1 MNFFSYLCS
10 MNVVEYLKKCSV
22 KSVDELT
29 DEQVVNYYKGPDIYI
44 GQKCAVLSAIRDC
57 DYKGVSKNLIMTSV
71 RKALKTGQD
80 FKLYYVD
87 NESANGPIDNKT
99 GWVVEP

>member
-1 MNFFSYLCS
+1 MNIQ
-10 MNVVEYLKKCSV
+10 EYLEQCSV

-29 DEQVVNYYKGPDIYI
+29 DEQVVNYYKGSDIYI
-44 GQKCAVLSAIRDC
+44 GQKCAVLSAIRGC
-57 DYKGVSKNLIMTSV
+57 GYKGISKNLIMASV

-87 NESANGPIDNKT
+87 NESADGPLNNKT

>member
-1 MNFFSYLCS
+1 MNIQ
-10 MNVVEYLKKCSV
+10 EYIKQCSV

-29 DEQVVNYYKGPDIYI
+29 DEQVVDYYKEADIYI
-44 GQKCAVLSAIRDC
+44 GQKCDVLHAIRDC
-57 DYKGVSKNLIMTSV
+57 DYIGVSKNQIMASV
-71 RKALKTGQD
+71 WKALKTGQD

-87 NESANGPIDNKT
+87 NESANGPVNNKT

>member
-1 MNFFSYLCS
+1 MNIQ
-10 MNVVEYLKKCSV
+10 EYIKQRSV

-29 DEQVVNYYKGPDIYI
+29 DEQVVDYYKEPDIYI
-44 GQKCAVLSAIRDC
+44 GQKCDVLHAIKDC
-57 DYKGVSKNLIMTSV
+57 DYIGVSKNQIMASV

-87 NESANGPIDNKT
+87 NESANGPVNNKT

>member
-1 MNFFSYLCS
+1 MNIQ
-10 MNVVEYLKKCSV
+10 EYLKQCSV

-29 DEQVVNYYKGPDIYI
+29 DEQVVNYYKGPDVYI

-57 DYKGVSKNLIMTSV
+57 DYKGISKDLIMESV

-80 FKLYYVD
+80 FKLYYMD
-87 NESANGPIDNKT
+87 NESDNGPIDNEI
-99 GWVVEP
+99 GWIVEP

>member
-1 MNFFSYLCS
+1 MNIQ
-10 MNVVEYLKKCSV
+10 EYLKQCSV

-29 DEQVVNYYKGPDIYI
+29 DEQVVNYYKGTDVYI
-44 GQKCAVLSAIRDC
+44 GQKCAVLSAIRDF
-57 DYKGVSKNLIMTSV
+57 DYKGVSKNLIMESV

-80 FKLYYVD
+80 FKLYYMD